1 MENVSEEDKPIRV
14 VDRRMFTAEGE
25 LRPDFQ
31 AEETTPEPAKPA
43 PAPPPTPPREAP
55 NAAAPESPSADR
67 ATSQAFV
74 TLISFLATNV
84 YHALGIDPMTG
95 KALSRRDTAAAQQMI
110 EWMAVL
116 EQKTRGNLNFE
127 ETDLLSRALYELR
140 MAYVEAVRPP
150 GREPPRSGG

>member
-1 MENVSEEDKPIRV
+1 
-14 VDRRMFTAEGE
+14 MFTAEGE

-31 AEETTPEPAKPA
+31 PEEASEPVRAAPA
-43 PAPPPTPPREAP
+43 PAAPRETPAAETPPEAP
-55 NAAAPESPSADR
+55 SGDR

-84 YHALGIDPMTG
+84 YHALGVDPMTG

-110 EWMAVL
+110 EWLVVL